1 MCKFCEGE
9 SYTHEIII
17 SDENDKMCLNLFDK
31 LEVAAGWD
39 NPIYAEFSIK
49 YCPMCGRILEENE

>member
-1 MCKFCEGE
+1 MCKFREGE
-9 SYTHEIII
+9 SYTREIII

-39 NPIYAEFSIK
+39 NPTYAEFSIK
-49 YCPMCGRILEENE
+49 YCPWCGRSLE

>member
-9 SYTHEIII
+9 SYTREIII

-39 NPIYAEFSIK
+39 TLLTLNFQ
-49 YCPMCGRILEENE
+49 

>member
-1 MCKFCEGE
+1 MCEFCKAELN
-9 SYTHEIII
+9 TREIII

-39 NPIYAEFSIK
+39 NPTYAEF
-49 YCPMCGRILEENE
+49 